1 MKFVGFLKLI
11 FYVSQETV
19 SETSKKKLWKSLLAF
34 KVTNL

>member
-19 SETSKKKLWKSLLAF
+19 SETSKKKL
-34 KVTNL
+34 